1 MISAAFCHWLTRSAS
16 ALLLALVLCVGSTQA
31 ADLVIAVARTP
42 LSLPIFVAADQG
54 YFRSEG
60 LKVQL
65 REVNGGHS
73 AMEEVLAG
81 KADLGTASDSVLM
94 FNSLKR
100 DDFVSLG
107 YFVSSPSDLSILAN
121 SQTATQSAEAWQGQS
136 VGVVKGASSEYL
148 MHSWLLLN
156 GIDPQNVNFINLQP
170 DAMPAALAQQQVV
183 AVSIWEPTAFIILQ
197 QVTDSIVLPSPG
209 LHTLTFHLLSTR
221 TTATTRNADMQA
233 LLRAIDQAETFI
245 RQHPQRAQ
253 NILRDTLEVDKAFI
267 DWIWP
272 RYHYQLGLDQALLS
286 SLESQARWSMENGL
300 ANSAQIPNYL
310 DFIHSQPLRTV
321 RSSAVSLIE

>member
-1 MISAAFCHWLTRSAS
+1 MSAAFCHWLTRGAPVLLL
-16 ALLLALVLCVGSTQA
+16 LLLATPTPA
-31 ADLVIAVARTP
+31 AKLSLAVARTP

-54 YFRSEG
+54 YFRAEG
-60 LKVQL
+60 LDVQL
-65 REVNGGHS
+65 REVSGGHR
-73 AMEEVLAG
+73 ALEAVLAG
-81 KADLGTASDSVLM
+81 QADVGTASDSVLM

-107 YFVSSPSDLSILAN
+107 YFVSSPSDLAILASSSSTN
-121 SQTATQSAEAWQGQS
+121 QNPEDWRGKA

-156 GIDPQNVNFINLQP
+156 GIDPQSVEFVDMQP
-170 DAMPAALAQQQVV
+170 DAMPAALAQHKVA
-183 AVSIWEPTAFIILQ
+183 AVSIWEPTAFTILQ
-197 QVTDSIVLPSPG
+197 QVTDSRVLPSAG
-209 LHTLTFHLLSTR
+209 LHTLTFHLLSRRETASTR
-221 TTATTRNADMQA
+221 VLDMQA
-233 LLRAIDQAETFI
+233 LLRAIDQAESFI

-253 NILRDTLEVDKAFI
+253 AILRDTLEVDWAFI

-272 RYHYQLGLDQALLS
+272 RYHYQLGLDQALIS

-300 ANSAQIPNYL
+300 ANLAQMPNYL
-310 DFIHSQPLRTV
+310 HFIDSQPLRAV

>member
-1 MISAAFCHWLTRSAS
+1 MSAAFCHWLMRVAP
-16 ALLLALVLCVGSTQA
+16 ALLMLANPLLA
-31 ADLVIAVARTP
+31 AELSIAVARTP

-54 YFRSEG
+54 YFRAEG
-60 LKVQL
+60 LDVKL
-65 REVNGGHS
+65 HEVSGGHR
-73 AMEEVLAG
+73 ALEAVLSG
-81 KADLGTASDSVLM
+81 QADVGTASDSVLM

-107 YFVSSPSDLSILAN
+107 YFVSSTSDLSILATSSN
-121 SQTATQSAEAWQGQS
+121 VGQDPEGWHGKA

-148 MHSWLLLN
+148 MHSWLLFK
-156 GIDPQNVNFINLQP
+156 GIDPQSVEFVDLQP
-170 DAMPAALAQQQVV
+170 DAMPAALAQHRVA
-183 AVSIWEPTAFIILQ
+183 AVSIWEPIAFTILQ
-197 QVTDSIVLPSPG
+197 QVTDSRVLPSAG
-209 LHTLTFHLLSTR
+209 LHTLTFHLLSRRETASTR
-221 TTATTRNADMQA
+221 VLDMQA
-233 LLRAIDQAETFI
+233 LLRAIDQAESFI

-253 NILRDTLEVDKAFI
+253 AILRDTLEVDWALI

-300 ANSAQIPNYL
+300 ANLAQMPNYL
-310 DFIHSQPLRTV
+310 HFIDSQPLRAV

>member
-1 MISAAFCHWLTRSAS
+1 MSAAFCHWLMRVAP
-16 ALLLALVLCVGSTQA
+16 ALLLLLANPVLA
-31 ADLVIAVARTP
+31 AELSIAVARTP

-54 YFRSEG
+54 YFRTEG
-60 LKVQL
+60 LDVQL
-65 REVNGGHS
+65 REVSGGHR
-73 AMEEVLAG
+73 ATEAVLAG
-81 KADLGTASDSVLM
+81 QADVGTASDSVLM

-107 YFVSSPSDLSILAN
+107 YFVSSPSDLSILATSSA
-121 SQTATQSAEAWQGQS
+121 SQNPEDWRGKA

-156 GIDPQNVNFINLQP
+156 GIDPQSVEFVDLQP
-170 DAMPAALAQQQVV
+170 DAMPAALTQHKVA
-183 AVSIWEPTAFIILQ
+183 AVSIWEPTAFTILQ
-197 QVTDSIVLPSPG
+197 QVTDSRVLPSPG
-209 LHTLTFHLLSTR
+209 LHTLTFHLLSRRDTASTR
-221 TTATTRNADMQA
+221 VHDMQA
-233 LLRAIDQAETFI
+233 LLRAIDQAESFI

-253 NILRDTLEVDKAFI
+253 AILRDTLEVDWAFI

-272 RYHYQLGLDQALLS
+272 RYHYQLGLDQALIS

-300 ANSAQIPNYL
+300 ANLAQMPNYL
-310 DFIHSQPLRTV
+310 HFIDSQPLRAV